1 MKHMRKWCLLPLA
14 LGIQAILF
22 GQSDP
27 VLSVPSDAQMVIH
40 LNLGKLAKKM
50 SWSSVTKHDFFQYL
64 MKDIPLEKQ
73 AYLTDPTKLGIDFAS
88 GLWIS
93 VRQDKENRKS
103 PDNYVLLTGFMANE
117 SQFTNM
123 VTANNNKP
131 ASLIHQE
138 NGHFLLEGNVS
149 LAWNTKQF
157 VLLVSM
163 DDEKKSDK
171 AAEKRLPKS
180 FYTNKIKQLVTF
192 LYPDAQKSLFNDPR
206 LQQLLQQ
213 DSDIRIWSDGSVDL
227 KGKYARNDLPDGL
240 NLGLMTKGNYKATT
254 IDFEQGRI
262 ISTTRHWINDSL
274 APIMKKMYSRPMN
287 TALLQK
293 IPAGNTL
300 MVMNFSMDMAGM
312 EQFLTQSGVSKLMKK
327 ELQESNLKFED
338 FQEALQGDVMMAAVL
353 PESYPDQ
360 DEESTET
367 SRNPLTDIQLFLAA
381 TVKDEKKM
389 KKLVDTIQ
397 YKMEIAKK
405 RKDSIRAAQIE
416 SWKMPDSPAV
426 WSDEAMV
433 DSSFVEEE
441 MIEEDSISYLSD
453 TTAMENEEIVLDDMS
468 FPPPPPP
475 KEVFKPVMDISD
487 GLFVMTFSEKSL
499 KAFKDNKSNHEMKA
513 FADLYG
519 RKPMVFTLDMKTL
532 MGFLKPLLGSK
543 LSSREDDNPMAIL
556 DIFDKLIISGG
567 GFKNGAI
574 ESETEIRLSDPSLNS
589 LEMVMNFLDMF
600 GNVANRIG
608 KGAIIKDEE
617 LDAPKEENVYSV
629 DDVPPPMEIKIE
641 PSTAV
646 DMKAD
651 FVGGEKA
658 WAKFLKKELNTQVPA
673 KNGAPKGRY
682 AVVIEFVV
690 NEDGSYADFIALTN
704 HGFGMEEEAMRV
716 LGTVKKWTP
725 AMKNDKPVES
735 VYKKEIVFVV
745 EN

>member
-14 LGIQAILF
+14 LGIQAILL

-103 PDNYVLLTGFMANE
+103 PDNYVLVTGFMANE

-397 YKMEIAKK
+397 YKIETAKK

-416 SWKMPDSPAV
+416 SWEMPDSPAV

-441 MIEEDSISYLSD
+441 MKEEDSISYLSD
-453 TTAMENEEIVLDDMS
+453 TTAMENEEIDLDEMS
-468 FPPPPPP
+468 SPPPP
-475 KEVFKPVMDISD
+475 KEVFKPVIDISD

-499 KAFKDNKSNHEMKA
+499 KAFKDNKSNPEMKA

-519 RKPMVFTLDMKTL
+519 KKPMVFTLDMKTL

-589 LEMVMNFLDMF
+589 LEVTVNLIDMVGEGIRQIKPGMIVSARIEE
-600 GNVANRIG
+600 GEKVA
-608 KGAIIKDEE
+608 E
-617 LDAPKEENVYSV
+617 
-629 DDVPPPMEIKIE
+629 PPP
-641 PSTAV
+641 PPPPTLSAPGV
-646 DMKAD
+646 VVSLPPQASFD
-651 FVGGEKA
+651 GGEKA
-658 WAKFLKKELNTQVPA
+658 WEKYLKKNLNTRVPHDN
-673 KNGAPKGRY
+673 KAPEGTYEVR
-682 AVVIEFVV
+682 VEFIVK
-690 NEDGSYADFIALTN
+690 EDGTGVDFIALTN
-704 HGFGMEEEAMRV
+704 HGYGMEEEALRLLSEV
-716 LGTVKKWTP
+716 NKWKP
-725 AMKNDKPVES
+725 AMEDGMPVES
-735 VYKKEIVFVV
+735 VYIRTIKFVV

>member
-1 MKHMRKWCLLPLA
+1 M
-14 LGIQAILF
+14 
-22 GQSDP
+22 
-27 VLSVPSDAQMVIH
+27 
-40 LNLGKLAKKM
+40 
-50 SWSSVTKHDFFQYL
+50 
-64 MKDIPLEKQ
+64 
-73 AYLTDPTKLGIDFAS
+73 
-88 GLWIS
+88 
-93 VRQDKENRKS
+93 
-103 PDNYVLLTGFMANE
+103 
-117 SQFTNM
+117 
-123 VTANNNKP
+123 
-131 ASLIHQE
+131 
-138 NGHFLLEGNVS
+138 
-149 LAWNTKQF
+149 
-157 VLLVSM
+157 LVSSGE
-163 DDEKKSDK
+163 EKKSEK

-397 YKMEIAKK
+397 YKIETAKK

-416 SWKMPDSPAV
+416 SWEMPDSPAV

-433 DSSFVEEE
+433 DSSYVEDE

-453 TTAMENEEIVLDDMS
+453 TTAMENEEIDLDEMS
-468 FPPPPPP
+468 SPPPP
-475 KEVFKPVMDISD
+475 KEVFKPVIDISD

-499 KAFKDNKSNHEMKA
+499 KAFKDNKSNPEMKA

-519 RKPMVFTLDMKTL
+519 KKPMVFTLDMKTL

-574 ESETEIRLSDPSLNS
+574 ESETEIRLSDSSLNS
-589 LEMVMNFLDMF
+589 LETTINLIDMVVEGIRQMKDRQSVTLMRIEE
-600 GNVANRIG
+600 GEKVA
-608 KGAIIKDEE
+608 E
-617 LDAPKEENVYSV
+617 PPPP
-629 DDVPPPMEIKIE
+629 PPPMES
-641 PSTAV
+641 PSGVAV
-646 DMKAD
+646 LLPPQPA
-651 FVGGEKA
+651 FIGGEKA
-658 WAKFLKKELNTQVPA
+658 WEKYLKKNLNNRVPYDN
-673 KNGAPKGRY
+673 KAPEGTYEVR
-682 AVVIEFVV
+682 VEFIVK
-690 NEDGSYADFIALTN
+690 EDGTGVDFIALTN
-704 HGFGMEEEAMRV
+704 HGYGMEEEALRLLSGV
-716 LGTVKKWTP
+716 NKWKP
-725 AMKNDKPVES
+725 AVEDGMPVES
-735 VYKKEIVFVV
+735 VYIRTIKFVV
-745 EN
+745 ED